1 MSDLLDT
8 HGELHDAVAPPRPVA
23 PVRVEI
29 DPAGDLRGFIEN
41 GLAAKGAR
49 GSGAPAAD
57 AERSDSRAAAPI
69 AVRVRALVPCH
80 NRAGDLA
87 LLLSDLAKTELTTAR
102 GASGP
107 AMTLEVI
114 IADNASSPAI
124 PVPPT
129 GSMVRV
135 VRSETNLGG
144 SGGFNLAMRA
154 ALEDWERDE
163 AARDFL
169 WLVDSDA
176 RVLGDTLARLVGTLM
191 SDASL
196 AGVGPAL
203 ADPRT
208 RVVHEVG
215 GVIDPGT
222 GRQGPMLTSTVGVP
236 GVETCD
242 YVASCCLLVRRECVE
257 RVGLMPDRFINA
269 DDAEWCLRIA
279 RETRRRIAVNPD
291 AMAMHPRFDRFPTWQ
306 RYFGTR
312 NAFGAIDAKGLGRRV
327 RFRHAMS
334 CVARAINQTL
344 MGRDD
349 LAELHMLGLRDAAR
363 GVTTG
368 PASHD
373 VPRPAPTAA
382 IDELRGVIAGLPPG
396 ARVAVDADAAALCEQ
411 DEAWRELVR
420 SASCRPGA
428 RTLGGGSRHAG
439 WFGAMSRWVLGPEVD
454 VAVVPAAGAVRHWF
468 AADTLV
474 CLSESGAWITRPTR
488 SAAWRALGLLAR
500 GAGLAARIAV
510 RPREDEALPAA
521 PIARTTRTLT
531 LSVVVLS
538 YNRREALA
546 KTLEKLR
553 EENATRDAEVI
564 VVDNGS
570 TDGSPAMVRERFTHA
585 KLIELESNIAIAGF
599 NRGVEAAS
607 GDVVLVLDDDSWPE
621 RGVVARAMELL
632 GARPDLGAVTLL
644 PVHPETRMPEWRF
657 AGVIEGARGDWPTMG
672 CANLVRRA
680 DWLAAG
686 GYDESFFL
694 YRNDTDLALK
704 LLSLGRGVWFD
715 PSWIAWHES
724 PAAATKSARWFR
736 MATRNWM
743 WMCRRHGRG
752 AAGLCAMLAG
762 WLWSHR
768 LAGDSLSAHVA
779 ALRGAMAGVC
789 SSLPMSPEGTR
800 ESAAGLRRLLD
811 LQRRAQG
818 RGWRALEPG
827 GTALRRATR

>member
-8 HGELHDAVAPPRPVA
+8 HGELHDPVAPPRPSA

-29 DPAGDLRGFIEN
+29 DPAGDLRAFVEESGTDRFED
-41 GLAAKGAR
+41 LYEASVAARADDVGAAR
-49 GSGAPAAD
+49 
-57 AERSDSRAAAPI
+57 
-69 AVRVRALVPCH
+69 VRVRALVPCH

-107 AMTLEVI
+107 AMSLEVI
-114 IADNASSPAI
+114 IADNASIPAI
-124 PVPPT
+124 PVPAT
-129 GSMVRV
+129 TSMLRV

-154 ALEDWERDE
+154 ALKDWERDE
-163 AARDFL
+163 AAQDFL

-176 RVLGDTLARLVGTLM
+176 RVLPGTLARLVETLM
-191 SDASL
+191 SDATL

-215 GVIDPGT
+215 GVIDPRT

-279 RETRRRIAVNPD
+279 RETGRRIAVNPD
-291 AMAMHPRFDRFPTWQ
+291 AIAMHPRFDRFPTWQ

-334 CVARAINQTL
+334 CVAKAINQTL

-373 VPRPAPTAA
+373 VPRPAPTVP
-382 IDELRGVIAGLPPG
+382 ISQLRDAIAGLSSG
-396 ARVAVDADAAALCEQ
+396 ASVAVDSDAAALCEH
-411 DEAWRELVR
+411 DETWHELVQLAQSR
-420 SASCRPGA
+420 AG
-428 RTLGGGSRHAG
+428 TKQLVGGSRRAG
-439 WFGAMSRWVLGPEVD
+439 LFGALSRWMLGPAVD
-454 VAVVPAAGAVRHWF
+454 VAIVRAAGAVRHWF

-474 CLSESGAWITRPTR
+474 CLSESGAWITKPTR

-500 GAGLAARIAV
+500 GAGLAVRIAM

-521 PIARTTRTLT
+521 PIVRSTRSLT
-531 LSVVVLS
+531 LSIVVLS

-546 KTLEKLR
+546 KTLEKLH
-553 EENATRDAEVI
+553 EDAATRDAEVI
-564 VVDNGS
+564 VVDNAS
-570 TDGSPAMVRERFTHA
+570 TDGSPGLIRERFTHA

-621 RGVVARAMELL
+621 RGVVTRAMELL
-632 GARPDLGAVTLL
+632 SARPDLAAATLL

-657 AGVIEGARGDWPTMG
+657 ASVIEGARSDWPTMG

-724 PAAATKSARWFR
+724 PGAATKSARWFR
-736 MATRNWM
+736 IATRNWV

-752 AAGLCAMLAG
+752 ATRLGAVLAG
-762 WLWSHR
+762 WLWAHK
-768 LAGDSLSAHVA
+768 LAGTSLASHAA

-789 SSLPMSPEGTR
+789 SSLPPSPEGTR
-800 ESAAGLRRLLD
+800 GSADGLRRLIE
-811 LQRRAQG
+811 LQRRASG
-818 RGWRALEPG
+818 RRSRETEPF
-827 GTALRRATR
+827 GTDACRATR

>member
-8 HGELHDAVAPPRPVA
+8 HGELHDAVAPPRPST

-29 DPAGDLRGFIEN
+29 DPVRDLRRFIEEN
-41 GLAAKGAR
+41 RTERFENSTAAR
-49 GSGAPAAD
+49 ETPRAD
-57 AERSDSRAAAPI
+57 DVAGETR
-69 AVRVRALVPCH
+69 VRVRALVPCH
-80 NRAGDLA
+80 NRADDLA
-87 LLLSDLAKTELTTAR
+87 RLLSDLAATELTAA
-102 GASGP
+102 GV

-114 IADNASSPAI
+114 IADNASVPAI
-124 PVPPT
+124 PAPAT
-129 GSMVRV
+129 TSMLRV

-154 ALEDWERDE
+154 ALEDWTRDDS
-163 AARDFL
+163 AADFL

-176 RVLGDTLARLVGTLM
+176 RVLPETLARLVETLM
-191 SDASL
+191 SDATF

-215 GVIDPGT
+215 GVIDPRT

-242 YVASCCLLVRRECVE
+242 YVASCCLLLRRECVE

-269 DDAEWCLRIA
+269 DDTEWCLRIT
-279 RETRRRIAVNPD
+279 RETGRRIAVNPD
-291 AMAMHPRFDRFPTWQ
+291 ALAMHPRFDRFPTWQ

-334 CVARAINQTL
+334 CVAKAINQTL

-373 VPRPAPTAA
+373 VPRPAPVASF
-382 IDELRGVIAGLPPG
+382 EQLRDAIAGLSS
-396 ARVAVDADAAALCEQ
+396 AASVAVDADAAALCEH
-411 DEAWRELVR
+411 DESWRELVQR
-420 SASCRPGA
+420 ATSRPA
-428 RTLGGGSRHAG
+428 TKELVGGSRRAG
-439 WFGAMSRWVLGPEVD
+439 LLGAVSRWMLGPAID
-454 VAVVPAAGAVRHWF
+454 VAIVSATGAVRHWF
-468 AADTLV
+468 AADTLI
-474 CLSESGAWITRPTR
+474 CLSESGAWITKPTR
-488 SAAWRALGLLAR
+488 SAAWHALGLLAR
-500 GAGLAARIAV
+500 GAGLAARIAM
-510 RPREDEALPAA
+510 RPREDHAMPAA
-521 PIARTTRTLT
+521 PIVRAARSLT
-531 LSVVVLS
+531 LSIVVLS
-538 YNRREALA
+538 YNRRDALA

-553 EENATRDAEVI
+553 EESVTRQAEVI
-564 VVDNGS
+564 VVDNAS
-570 TDGSPAMVRERFTHA
+570 TDGSPAMIRERFPHV
-585 KLIELESNIAIAGF
+585 KLIELKSNIAIAGF

-607 GDVVLVLDDDSWPE
+607 GDAMLVLDDDSWPE

-632 GARPDLGAVTLL
+632 SARPDLAAVTLL

-657 AGVIEGARGDWPTMG
+657 AGVIEAARSDWPTMG

-715 PSWIAWHES
+715 PEWTAWHES

-752 AAGLCAMLAG
+752 ATGLCSMLAG
-762 WLWSHR
+762 WLWAHK
-768 LAGDSLSAHVA
+768 LAGASLASHA
-779 ALRGAMAGVC
+779 AVLRGAMAGML
-789 SSLPMSPEGTR
+789 STLPASPEGTR
-800 ESAAGLRRLLD
+800 GNAAGLRLLLE
-811 LQRRAQG
+811 LQRRARG
-818 RGWRALEPG
+818 RG
-827 GTALRRATR
+827 

>member
-8 HGELHDAVAPPRPVA
+8 HGEIHDAIAPPRPVA

-29 DPAGDLRGFIEN
+29 DPSSELRGFIE
-41 GLAAKGAR
+41 GR
-49 GSGAPAAD
+49 EV
-57 AERSDSRAAAPI
+57 AEPVKVSA

-80 NRAGDLA
+80 NRAEDLA
-87 LLLSDLAKTELTTAR
+87 LLLSDLANAELVTP
-102 GASGP
+102 GGV
-107 AMTLEVI
+107 MTLEVI

-124 PVPPT
+124 PGPPA

-144 SGGFNLAMRA
+144 SGGFNLAMRS
-154 ALEDWERDE
+154 ALEDWARDE
-163 AARDFL
+163 NAADFL

-176 RVLGDTLARLVGTLM
+176 RVLPDTLARLVETLM
-191 SDASL
+191 NDAGL

-215 GVIDPGT
+215 GVIDPRS
-222 GRQGPMLTSTVGVP
+222 GRQGPMLKSTVGVP
-236 GVETCD
+236 GVEACD

-279 RETRRRIAVNPD
+279 RETGRKIAVNPD
-291 AMAMHPRFDRFPTWQ
+291 ALAMHPRFDRFPTWQ

-312 NAFGAIDAKGLGRRV
+312 NAFGAIDAKGLSRRV

-334 CVARAINQTL
+334 CVAKAINQTL

-349 LAELHMLGLRDAAR
+349 LAELHMLGLRDASR
-363 GVTTG
+363 GATTG

-373 VPRPAPTAA
+373 VPRPAPSVSTE
-382 IDELRGVIAGLPPG
+382 ELRSVIERMPEG
-396 ARVAVDADAAALCEQ
+396 ALIAVDAEAAALGEL
-411 DEAWRELVR
+411 DERWREVIEAAR
-420 SASCRPGA
+420 GRPGA
-428 RTLGGGSRHAG
+428 KEIAGGSRRAG
-439 WFGAMSRWVLGPEVD
+439 LFAAASRWLLGPTAD

-468 AADTLV
+468 AGDRLV

-488 SAAWRALGLLAR
+488 SAVWRAAGVLAR
-500 GAGLAARIAV
+500 GTGLAAKIAM
-510 RPREDEALPAA
+510 RAREDEAMTPA
-521 PIARTTRTLT
+521 PIAPGATALT
-531 LSVVVLS
+531 LSIVVLS

-546 KTLEKLR
+546 KTLEMLR
-553 EENATRDAEVI
+553 EDATTRDAEVI
-564 VVDNGS
+564 VVDNAS
-570 TDGSPAMVRERFTHA
+570 SDGSPAMIRERFPRVN
-585 KLIELESNIAIAGF
+585 LIELTTNIAIAGF
-599 NRGVEAAS
+599 NRGVEAAC
-607 GDVVLVLDDDSWPE
+607 GDVVLVLDDDSWPQ
-621 RGVVARAMELL
+621 RGVVEKALSLL
-632 GARPDLGAVTLL
+632 VARPDLAAVTLL
-644 PVHPETRMPEWRF
+644 PVHPEMRTPEWRF
-657 AGVIEGARGDWPTMG
+657 AGVIDAARGDWPTMG

-724 PAAATKSARWFR
+724 PAAAAKSARWFR

-743 WMCRRHGRG
+743 WLCRRHGRG
-752 AAGLCAMLAG
+752 ATGMGAMLLG
-762 WLWSHR
+762 WLWAHR
-768 LAGDSLSAHVA
+768 LAGASLTSHAA
-779 ALRGAMAGVC
+779 ALRGALRGMMGVC
-789 SSLPMSPEGTR
+789 PEGPR
-800 ESAAGLRRLLD
+800 GEHARGEGLRRLLS
-811 LQRRAQG
+811 LQRRA
-818 RGWRALEPG
+818 RGLG
-827 GTALRRATR
+827 